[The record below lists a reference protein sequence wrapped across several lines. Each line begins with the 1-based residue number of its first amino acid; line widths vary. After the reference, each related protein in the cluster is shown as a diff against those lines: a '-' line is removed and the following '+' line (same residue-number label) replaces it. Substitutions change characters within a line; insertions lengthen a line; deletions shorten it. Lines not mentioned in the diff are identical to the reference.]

1 MNFVRMF
8 FCIIAIYYDC
18 PIHIIFFVIS
28 VEIIITILII
38 AVNMILNNYLRLRHA
53 HVSIRHLIDKVTL
66 QDLIQFI
73 SRKRHQQ

>member
-1 MNFVRMF
+1 MYFVRMF
-8 FCIIAIYYDC
+8 FCIIAVYYDC
-18 PIHIIFFVIS
+18 PIHIIFFIVP

-38 AVNMILNNYLRLRHA
+38 AINMILNNYLRLRHA

-66 QDLIQFI
+66 QYLIQFI